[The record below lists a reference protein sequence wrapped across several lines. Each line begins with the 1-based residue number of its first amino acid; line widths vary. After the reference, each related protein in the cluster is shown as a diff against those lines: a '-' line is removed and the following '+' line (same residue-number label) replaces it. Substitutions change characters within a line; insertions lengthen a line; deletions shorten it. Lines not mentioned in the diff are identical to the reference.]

1 MVLVIVTTSFCT
13 FCKNSAWS
21 ILLAYLHDKNTISI
35 SFFVTSQSVH
45 ILQRKSTKV
54 FGFFQ
59 KKIFKNLKIQKKF
72 CKKKLHFASLED
84 VGKSDFKIF
93 QLPLHAH
100 FFTHFFCPKIGL
112 LLTQKEKSSRDWSV
126 TKKSCNENAQTN
138 QRR

>member
-54 FGFFQ
+54 FGFFK
-59 KKIFKNLKIQKKF
+59 KKISKI
-72 CKKKLHFASLED
+72 
-84 VGKSDFKIF
+84 
-93 QLPLHAH
+93 
-100 FFTHFFCPKIGL
+100 
-112 LLTQKEKSSRDWSV
+112 
-126 TKKSCNENAQTN
+126 
-138 QRR
+138 